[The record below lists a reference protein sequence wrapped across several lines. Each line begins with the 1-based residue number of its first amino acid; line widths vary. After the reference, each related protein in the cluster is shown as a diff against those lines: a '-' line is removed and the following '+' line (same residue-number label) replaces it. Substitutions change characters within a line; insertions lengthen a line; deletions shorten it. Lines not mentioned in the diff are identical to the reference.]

1 MIEINNNLN
10 NGINSNTPFDRL
22 NESDLDSY
30 LNNIY
35 FFTKLLEEY
44 LEKLLDRSVMVK
56 IAIYLNNPLF
66 ENFNEIVSEIK
77 KLTDIPKNLF
87 PGEKI
92 IGESRVEEIL
102 EARTENTIKENI
114 IKNAVNILYI
124 YWQINKNNFLA
135 ENVKQYAIKNF
146 RNEVAMVYFRDF
158 N

>member
-10 NGINSNTPFDRL
+10 SGINSNTPFDNL

-44 LEKLLDRSVMVK
+44 LEKELNMDRSVMVK

-66 ENFNEIVSEIK
+66 ENFNEIVSVIK
-77 KLTDIPKNLF
+77 KLPDIPKNLF

-92 IGESRVEEIL
+92 IGESRVEEIY

-114 IKNAVNILYI
+114 IKNAVNILYV
-124 YWQINKNNFLA
+124 YWQINKNNFLV
-135 ENVKQYAIKNF
+135 ENVKHFAIKNF
-146 RNEVAMVYFRDF
+146 REKVALV
-158 N
+158 